1 MAGSM
6 AIGGYGMMGGNGVY
20 GMMGGYGGYGNMGAA
35 GSTQGSNRTGDANT
49 QNPGQVNGKSAHK
62 SANPDD
68 QVKTGRK
75 SSPSECETCK
85 SRKYQDGSNESD
97 VSFKAPGHI
106 SPQASAGAVRAHEQQ
121 HVSNAYEKASKG
133 DGKVISATVSL
144 RTEIC
149 PECGTAYVAGG
160 ETRTSIAYSKEN
172 PYQKNQ
178 KSLEAAGL
186 IGSNVDYVA

>member
-6 AIGGYGMMGGNGVY
+6 AIGGYGSYGAYQPYAGVY
-20 GMMGGYGGYGNMGAA
+20 S
-35 GSTQGSNRTGDANT
+35 GSASISKNTNASGQPAIQNNNNAVGQTGDAASGNSDK
-49 QNPGQVNGKSAHK
+49 QVQA
-62 SANPDD
+62 
-68 QVKTGRK
+68 GRK
-75 SSPSECETCK
+75 SSPSECQTCK
-85 SRKYQDGSNESD
+85 ERKYQDGSNESD

-106 SPQASAGAVRAHEQQ
+106 SPQASAGTVRAHEQQ
-121 HVSNAYEKASKG
+121 HVSNAYQKAAQG
-133 DGKVISATVSL
+133 NGKVISATVSVH
-144 RTEIC
+144 TAIC

-178 KSLEAAGL
+178 KAIVAANL